1 MMTEFEMDLLAI
13 NLKNVEND
21 IKLKEN
27 ELNFKLDEARKD
39 KDKKDKLTTGQI
51 TLLVAII
58 GLSGTLI
65 TSFIQGIYEQKLE
78 RQKYESSLVLKM
90 VEAPTKKEAID
101 NLKFA
106 VDLGLIENEDLKRNI
121 LVAIADS
128 TVVNFSQR
136 LQNIR
141 DSPLDTSV
149 SLEDIQK
156 SIEAALEKIKKSPT
170 AIPNSP

>member
-1 MMTEFEMDLLAI
+1 MTEFEMELLAI

-21 IKLKEN
+21 IRLKEN

-90 VEAPTKKEAID
+90 VEAPTTKEAID

-156 SIEAALEKIKKSPT
+156 SIEAALEKIKK
-170 AIPNSP
+170 